1 MIPYMKSNCFLRLIH
16 SLHLF
21 AGFFKHH
28 GIPKQPMH
36 RAVMPLSLFV
46 ICLMI
51 ISTQVHEAQIQ
62 PFQVTDTGV
71 SKTIAVSHTGE
82 FMVTWTRGV
91 PGAGNP
97 LPIYSPFSQYGR
109 VFNSDGT
116 PKSSEFKISDD
127 GTHTLV
133 KTDERGNYTCFW
145 PSSGFSRRIFMRR
158 YDANGV
164 ARTSAESIITSGNTT
179 TFDAD
184 MMPDGRFVVA
194 WSENDGS
201 IFNGSS
207 IVYAQKFD
215 SRGRKEGSVIRV
227 TPEDNESPSM
237 VSVSMDEEGGFAIAW
252 LLRTFPPFPAIEK
265 HIALKVATFDADGNA
280 LTTQVAMEERIEGIH
295 EHLPPVIKKTS
306 KDGWIVLTTHTERLI
321 GPEVLVAKIEG
332 AYQKTADAPMQHL
345 SLPVSTSY
353 GGINGFNLA
362 RTQDGRM
369 VLNVAGLSSEP
380 DVPHYAI
387 FEDSLPLLADF
398 HPIQEESIPSLNPML
413 ITSIAAHPEGT
424 FIYTATYYP
433 PGFPDNAYYAVKAG
447 VIRPPSE
454 NQNTAPT
461 PFLNW
466 NSSGKLD
473 LNFESDEGKTYQL
486 VRGSQLDS
494 MKESELIEGTGT
506 TVTLTI
512 SPEQSTEFFSI
523 IQKE

>member
-1 MIPYMKSNCFLRLIH
+1 
-16 SLHLF
+16 
-21 AGFFKHH
+21 
-28 GIPKQPMH
+28 
-36 RAVMPLSLFV
+36 
-46 ICLMI
+46 
-51 ISTQVHEAQIQ
+51 
-62 PFQVTDTGV
+62 
-71 SKTIAVSHTGE
+71 
-82 FMVTWTRGV
+82 
-91 PGAGNP
+91 
-97 LPIYSPFSQYGR
+97 
-109 VFNSDGT
+109 
-116 PKSSEFKISDD
+116 
-127 GTHTLV
+127 
-133 KTDERGNYTCFW
+133 
-145 PSSGFSRRIFMRR
+145 
-158 YDANGV
+158 
-164 ARTSAESIITSGNTT
+164 
-179 TFDAD
+179 
-184 MMPDGRFVVA
+184 
-194 WSENDGS
+194 
-201 IFNGSS
+201 
-207 IVYAQKFD
+207 
-215 SRGRKEGSVIRV
+215 
-227 TPEDNESPSM
+227 
-237 VSVSMDEEGGFAIAW
+237 
-252 LLRTFPPFPAIEK
+252 
-265 HIALKVATFDADGNA
+265 
-280 LTTQVAMEERIEGIH
+280 
-295 EHLPPVIKKTS
+295 
-306 KDGWIVLTTHTERLI
+306 VLTTHTERLI

-494 MKESELIEGTGT
+494 MEESELIEGTGT
-506 TVTLTI
+506 TITLTI

-523 IQKE
+523 VQKE